1 VDIANNATTEE
12 KGEEHTLPSVEEGR
26 KRVLG
31 IMASI
36 LAARTLAEYDD
47 GKRVPATMSTI
58 ADAVRWAEAILKE
71 IDERWPAERKGY

>member
-1 VDIANNATTEE
+1 VVEAWEAYRRAAGIIDHSTRRAELARLVDIANNATTEE

-36 LAARTLAEYDD
+36 LAARALA
-47 GKRVPATMSTI
+47 RTMAASGLL
-58 ADAVRWAEAILKE
+58 R
-71 IDERWPAERKGY
+71 R